1 MKIVIVGLGV
11 IGGSFA
17 LALQEAGYRD
27 VFGVDIDSD
36 TITKAKTRGLIAD
49 GGTDAAC
56 FLPEADL
63 VVLALYPTLVIPFVR
78 QYRSC
83 FTSRTVLTDTTGIK
97 MTLIRDIQE
106 ILPESVDFVFGHPMA
121 GREKK
126 GIEYASKEVFRG
138 ANYLITPTEQNRP
151 ENLDLVENLAYEL
164 GFGSVRRV
172 APEQHDEII
181 GFTSQLPHAMAVA
194 LVNSDV
200 EGRDT
205 GRFIGDS
212 YRDLTRIAN
221 INADLWSELFLG
233 NRQNLLQAIQHF
245 ERELDLIKDAVVRE
259 DPEQLQRC
267 FRRAA
272 ARRERL

>member
-1 MKIVIVGLGV
+1 MKIAIVGLGV

-17 LALQEAGYRD
+17 LALKDAGYSD
-27 VFGVDIDSD
+27 VFGVDIDPE
-36 TITKAKTRGLIAD
+36 TIRKAKASGMIAE
-49 GGTDAAC
+49 GSTEASTL
-56 FLPEADL
+56 LPRADV
-63 VVLALYPTLVIPFVR
+63 VVLALYPTLVVPFVR
-78 QYRSC
+78 QYVSC
-83 FTSRTVLTDTTGIK
+83 LAPHTVLTDVTGIK
-97 MTLIRDIQE
+97 TMLIPAVHAL
-106 ILPESVDFVFGHPMA
+106 LPDSIDFVFGHPMA

-138 ANYLITPTEQNRP
+138 ANYIITPTDRNRR
-151 ENLDLVENLAYEL
+151 ESLDLIEKLAFAM

-172 APEQHDEII
+172 KPEEHDEII

-221 INADLWSELFLG
+221 INADLWCELFLG
-233 NRQNLLQAIQHF
+233 NREHLLQAIQHF
-245 ERELDLIKDAVVRE
+245 ERELDLIKDAVKRE
-259 DPEQLQRC
+259 DAEALKAC
-267 FRRAA
+267 FHRSAK
-272 ARRERL
+272 RRERL